1 VTQTLTLRREYPVP
15 PQQMY
20 EAWTD
25 VRLLSQWFGC
35 GPDMLWTVHEWDVRP
50 GGAIRVSLEFDAEP
64 FEVTGQFLVVDPPHR
79 LRYQWLAEQVVDVT
93 IEDWPGGSRLTL
105 VHSGLSEM
113 EMPIV
118 TAGWT
123 SGLNQLK
130 RVGAAKAAGARRA
143 DA

>member
-1 VTQTLTLRREYPVP
+1 MTETLTLRREYPVP
-15 PQQMY
+15 PPLVY

-50 GGAIRVSLEFDAEP
+50 GGTIRVSLEFDTGP

-79 LRYQWLAEQVVDVT
+79 LRYGWLAEQIVDVT

-123 SGLNQLK
+123 SGLDQL
-130 RVGAAKAAGARRA
+130 RQAGGAKAAGARRA

>member
-1 VTQTLTLRREYPVP
+1 VP
-15 PQQMY
+15 PQQVY

-35 GPDMLWTVHEWDVRP
+35 GPDMLWAVHEWDVRP
-50 GGAIRVSLEFDAEP
+50 GGAIRVSLDFDTGP

-79 LRYQWLAEQVVDVT
+79 LRYRWLAEQVVDVT
-93 IEDWPGGSRLTL
+93 IEDSPGGSQLTL
-105 VHSGLSEM
+105 VHSGLSDM

-123 SGLNQLK
+123 SGLDQL
-130 RVGAAKAAGARRA
+130 RQAGAARAAGTPSAGA
-143 DA
+143 

>member
-1 VTQTLTLRREYPVP
+1 VTETLRLRREYPIP
-15 PQQMY
+15 PQQVY

-25 VRLLSQWFGC
+25 AGLLSQWFGC

-50 GGAIRVSLEFDAEP
+50 GGAIRVSLEFDAGP

-79 LRYQWLAEQVVDVT
+79 LRYRWQAEQVVDVI

-105 VHSGLSEM
+105 EHSGLSEM

-118 TAGWT
+118 TAGWA
-123 SGLNQLK
+123 SGLDQIK
-130 RVGAAKAAGARRA
+130 QASAVRTAGARREGP
-143 DA
+143 

>member
-1 VTQTLTLRREYPVP
+1 VTETLRLRREYPIP
-15 PQQMY
+15 PQQVY

-25 VRLLSQWFGC
+25 VGLLSQWFGC

-50 GGAIRVSLEFDAEP
+50 GGAIRVSLEFDTGP

-79 LRYQWLAEQVVDVT
+79 LRYRWLAEQVVDVT
-93 IEDWPGGSRLTL
+93 IEDWPGGSRLT
-105 VHSGLSEM
+105 VEHSGLSAM

-123 SGLNQLK
+123 NGLDQLK
-130 RVGAAKAAGARRA
+130 QAGAVRTA